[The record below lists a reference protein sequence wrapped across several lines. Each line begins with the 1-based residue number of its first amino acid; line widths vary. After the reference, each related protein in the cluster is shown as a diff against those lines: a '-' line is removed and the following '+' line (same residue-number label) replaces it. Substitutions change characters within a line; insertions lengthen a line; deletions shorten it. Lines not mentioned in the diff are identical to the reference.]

1 MLSALHINNYALI
14 DNIDIDFHDG
24 FNIITGETG
33 AGKSIMLGALS
44 LILGERADI
53 KAVRDSKKKSVI
65 EAIFEVDDMPQL
77 KEFCLAHDLEW
88 DDSSIILRREISP
101 AGRSRAFVND
111 SPVNLEIL
119 GKVAMQLID
128 IHSQHQNQ
136 LLAQPEFQ
144 LKIIDNLADNH
155 ELLMEYARLF
165 GTFRSAVKQLH
176 EARKNFEKNRD
187 DEEYTRFQLEQLDEL
202 RLVAGEQDELE
213 HDRDVLANVTELKL
227 TLNNA
232 LDSLTNGSEN
242 ALSLIDEATESCES
256 IASYLDDGDGLIQR
270 LESCRIELRDIV
282 DSLEGMDNKLQAD
295 PEQLQAVEDR
305 LNAIYSLQHK
315 HRVDSVEALIDIRD
329 NLRARLD
336 MLDNSSYTLEELEKE
351 ARRAKAAARQ
361 VAEELSLRRKE
372 VAERFGQELH
382 RVATPLGMKNLQVKI
397 NVEKTDMSI
406 TGTDRVEFLF
416 AFNKNQ
422 QLMPVGGVA
431 SGGEISR
438 LMLSIKNIVA
448 HSMKLPAIIFD
459 EVDTGVSGD
468 VANRMGQMM
477 KDISRNI
484 QVMTITHLP
493 QVAAKGSSHYKVY
506 KEDDDSAT
514 YTRIKQLTP
523 AERIDELAVML
534 SGSKIDEAARANAE
548 SLLNNNN

>member
-14 DNIDIDFHDG
+14 DNIDIDFHNG

-65 EAIFEVDDMPQL
+65 EAIFAVDDTPQL

-88 DDSSIILRREISP
+88 DDSSIILRREIAP
-101 AGRSRAFVND
+101 AGRSRAFIND

-144 LKIIDNLADNH
+144 LKIIDNLAHNQ
-155 ELLMEYARLF
+155 ELLVEYARLF
-165 GTFRSAVKQLH
+165 GTFRNAVKQLH
-176 EARKNFEKNRD
+176 EARKNLEKSRD
-187 DEEYTRFQLEQLDEL
+187 DEEYTRFQLEQLEEL
-202 RLVAGEQDELE
+202 HLVAGEQDELE

-232 LDSLTNGSEN
+232 LDSLMNGSDN

-256 IASYLDDGDGLIQR
+256 ISSYIEDESLIQR
-270 LESCRIELRDIV
+270 LESCRIELRDIA
-282 DSLEGMDNKLQAD
+282 DSLESIDSRLQAD
-295 PEQLQAVEDR
+295 PEQLQAIEER
-305 LNAIYSLQHK
+305 LNSIYSLQHK
-315 HRVDSVEALIDIRD
+315 HRVDSVEALIEIRD
-329 NLRARLD
+329 SLRARLE
-336 MLDNSSYTLEELEKE
+336 MLDNSSFTLEELEKE

-361 VAEELSLRRKE
+361 VADELSRRRKD
-372 VAERFGQELH
+372 VAERFGQELLK
-382 RVATPLGMKNLQVKI
+382 VATPLGMKNLQVKI

-406 TGTDRVEFLF
+406 TGTDKVEFLF

-438 LMLSIKNIVA
+438 LMLSIKTIVA

-477 KDISRNI
+477 KDISKNI
-484 QVMTITHLP
+484 QVMAITHLP
-493 QVAAKGSSHYKVY
+493 QVAAKGNSHYKVY
-506 KEDDDSAT
+506 KEDDDAAT

-523 AERIDELAVML
+523 TERIDELAVML
-534 SGSKIDEAARANAE
+534 SGSKIDGAARANAE
-548 SLLNNNN
+548 SLLSNNS

>member
-14 DNIDIDFHDG
+14 DNIDIDFHNG

-65 EAIFEVDDMPQL
+65 EAIFAVDDTPQL

-88 DDSSIILRREISP
+88 DDSSIILRREIAP
-101 AGRSRAFVND
+101 AGRSRAFIND

-144 LKIIDNLADNH
+144 LKIIDNLAHNQ
-155 ELLMEYARLF
+155 ELLVEYARLF
-165 GTFRSAVKQLH
+165 GTFRNAVKQLH
-176 EARKNFEKNRD
+176 EARKNLEKNRD
-187 DEEYTRFQLEQLDEL
+187 DEEYTRFQLEQLEEL
-202 RLVAGEQDELE
+202 HLVAGEQDELE

-232 LDSLTNGSEN
+232 LDSLMNGNDN

-256 IASYLDDGDGLIQR
+256 ISSYIEDESLIQR
-270 LESCRIELRDIV
+270 LESCRIELRDIA
-282 DSLEGMDNKLQAD
+282 DSLESIDSRLQAD
-295 PEQLQAVEDR
+295 PEQLQAIEER
-305 LNAIYSLQHK
+305 LNSIYSLQHK
-315 HRVDSVEALIDIRD
+315 HRVDSVEALIEIRD
-329 NLRARLD
+329 SLRARLE
-336 MLDNSSYTLEELEKE
+336 MLDNSSFTLEELEKE

-361 VAEELSLRRKE
+361 VADELSRRRKD
-372 VAERFGQELH
+372 VAERFGQELLK
-382 RVATPLGMKNLQVKI
+382 VATPLGMKNLQVKI

-406 TGTDRVEFLF
+406 TGTDKVEFLF

-438 LMLSIKNIVA
+438 LMLSIKTIVA

-477 KDISRNI
+477 KDISKNI
-484 QVMTITHLP
+484 QVMAITHLP
-493 QVAAKGSSHYKVY
+493 QVAAKGNSHYKVY
-506 KEDDDSAT
+506 KEDDDAAT

-523 AERIDELAVML
+523 TERIDELAVML
-534 SGSKIDEAARANAE
+534 SGSKIDGAARANAE
-548 SLLNNNN
+548 SLLSNNS

>member
-14 DNIDIDFHDG
+14 DNIDIDFSDG

-44 LILGERADI
+44 LILGERADL

-65 EAIFEVDDMPQL
+65 EAIFDVADAPQL

-88 DDSSIILRREISP
+88 DDRSIILRREIAP
-101 AGRSRAFVND
+101 AGRSRAFIND

-119 GKVAMQLID
+119 SRVAMQLID

-144 LKIIDNLADNH
+144 LRIIDNLAENQ
-155 ELLMEYARLF
+155 ELLIEYARLF
-165 GTFRSAVKQLH
+165 GTFRNAVKQLH
-176 EARKNFEKNRD
+176 EARKNLEKSRD
-187 DEEYTRFQLEQLDEL
+187 DEEYTRFQLEQLEEL

-213 HDRDVLANVTELKL
+213 HDRDVLSNVTELKL
-227 TLNNA
+227 VLNNA
-232 LDSLTNGSEN
+232 LDSLANGSDN

-256 IASYLDDGDGLIQR
+256 ISAYLGENEGLIQR
-270 LESCRIELRDIV
+270 LESCRIELRDIA
-282 DSLEGMDNKLQAD
+282 DTLEGIDSKLQAD

-315 HRVDSVEALIDIRD
+315 HRVDSVEELIEIQD
-329 NLRARLD
+329 NLRARLE
-336 MLDNSSYTLEELEKE
+336 MLDNGTFTLEELEKE

-361 VAEELSLRRKE
+361 VAEELSTRRKD
-372 VAERFGQELH
+372 VAARFGQELLK
-382 RVATPLGMKNLQVKI
+382 VATPLGMKNLQVKI
-397 NVEKTDMSI
+397 NVEKTDMSV
-406 TGTDRVEFLF
+406 TGTDKVEFLF

-438 LMLSIKNIVA
+438 LMLSIKTIVA

-477 KDISRNI
+477 KDISKNI
-484 QVMTITHLP
+484 QVMAITHLP
-493 QVAAKGSSHYKVY
+493 QVAAKGNSHYKVY
-506 KEDDDSAT
+506 KEDDESAT
-514 YTRIKQLTP
+514 YTRIKKLSA

-548 SLLNNNN
+548 SLLKQQ

>member
-14 DNIDIDFHDG
+14 DNIDIDFHNG

-65 EAIFEVDDMPQL
+65 EAIFAVDDTPQL

-88 DDSSIILRREISP
+88 DDSSIILRREIAP
-101 AGRSRAFVND
+101 AGRSRAFIND

-144 LKIIDNLADNH
+144 LKIIDNLAHNQ
-155 ELLMEYARLF
+155 ELLVEYARLF
-165 GTFRSAVKQLH
+165 GTFRNAVKQLH
-176 EARKNFEKNRD
+176 DARKNLEKNRD
-187 DEEYTRFQLEQLDEL
+187 DEEYTRFQLEQLEEL
-202 RLVAGEQDELE
+202 HLVAGEQDELE

-232 LDSLTNGSEN
+232 LDSLMNGNDN

-256 IASYLDDGDGLIQR
+256 ISSYIEDESLIQR
-270 LESCRIELRDIV
+270 LESCRIELRDIA
-282 DSLEGMDNKLQAD
+282 DSLESIDSRLQAD
-295 PEQLQAVEDR
+295 PEQLQAIEER
-305 LNAIYSLQHK
+305 LNSIYSLQHK
-315 HRVDSVEALIDIRD
+315 HRVDSVEALIEIRD
-329 NLRARLD
+329 SLRARLE
-336 MLDNSSYTLEELEKE
+336 MLDNSSFTLEELEKE

-361 VAEELSLRRKE
+361 VADELSRRRKD
-372 VAERFGQELH
+372 VAERFGQELLK
-382 RVATPLGMKNLQVKI
+382 VATPLGMKNLQVKI

-406 TGTDRVEFLF
+406 TGTDKVEFLF

-438 LMLSIKNIVA
+438 LMLSIKTIVA

-477 KDISRNI
+477 KDISKNI
-484 QVMTITHLP
+484 QVMAITHLP
-493 QVAAKGSSHYKVY
+493 QVAAKGNSHYKVY
-506 KEDDDSAT
+506 KEDDDAAT

-523 AERIDELAVML
+523 TERIDELAVML
-534 SGSKIDEAARANAE
+534 SGSKIDGAARANAE
-548 SLLNNNN
+548 SLLSNNS

>member
-14 DNIDIDFHDG
+14 DNIDIDFHNG

-65 EAIFEVDDMPQL
+65 EAIFAVDDTPQL

-88 DDSSIILRREISP
+88 DDSSIILRREIAP
-101 AGRSRAFVND
+101 AGRSRAFIND

-144 LKIIDNLADNH
+144 LKIIDNLAHNQ
-155 ELLMEYARLF
+155 ELLVEYARLF
-165 GTFRSAVKQLH
+165 GTFRNAVKQLH
-176 EARKNFEKNRD
+176 EARKNLEKNRD
-187 DEEYTRFQLEQLDEL
+187 DEEYTRFQLEQLEEL
-202 RLVAGEQDELE
+202 HLVAGEQDELE

-232 LDSLTNGSEN
+232 LDSLMNGNDN

-256 IASYLDDGDGLIQR
+256 ISSYIEDESLIQR
-270 LESCRIELRDIV
+270 LESCRIELRDIA
-282 DSLEGMDNKLQAD
+282 DSLESIDSRLQAD
-295 PEQLQAVEDR
+295 PEQLQAIEER
-305 LNAIYSLQHK
+305 LNSIYSLQHK
-315 HRVDSVEALIDIRD
+315 HRVDSVEALIEIRD
-329 NLRARLD
+329 SLRARLE
-336 MLDNSSYTLEELEKE
+336 MLDNSSFTLEEFEKE

-361 VAEELSLRRKE
+361 VADELSRRRKD
-372 VAERFGQELH
+372 VAERFGQELLK
-382 RVATPLGMKNLQVKI
+382 VATPLGMKNLQVKI

-406 TGTDRVEFLF
+406 TGTDKVEFLF

-438 LMLSIKNIVA
+438 LMLSIKTIVA

-477 KDISRNI
+477 KDISKNI
-484 QVMTITHLP
+484 QVMAITHLP
-493 QVAAKGSSHYKVY
+493 QVAAKGNSHYKVY
-506 KEDDDSAT
+506 KEDDDAAT

-523 AERIDELAVML
+523 TERIDELAVML
-534 SGSKIDEAARANAE
+534 SGSKIDGAARANAE
-548 SLLNNNN
+548 SLLSNNS

>member
-14 DNIDIDFHDG
+14 DNIDIDFHNG

-65 EAIFEVDDMPQL
+65 EAIFAVDDAPQL

-88 DDSSIILRREISP
+88 DDSSIILRREIAP
-101 AGRSRAFVND
+101 AGRSRAFIND

-144 LKIIDNLADNH
+144 LKIIDNLAHNQ
-155 ELLMEYARLF
+155 ELLVEYARLF
-165 GTFRSAVKQLH
+165 GTFRNAVKQLH
-176 EARKNFEKNRD
+176 EARKNLEKSRD
-187 DEEYTRFQLEQLDEL
+187 DEEYTRFQLEQLEEL
-202 RLVAGEQDELE
+202 HLVAGEQDELE

-232 LDSLTNGSEN
+232 LDSLMNGNDN

-256 IASYLDDGDGLIQR
+256 ISSYIEDESLIQR
-270 LESCRIELRDIV
+270 LESCRIELRDIA
-282 DSLEGMDNKLQAD
+282 DSLESIDSRLQAD
-295 PEQLQAVEDR
+295 PEQLQAIEER
-305 LNAIYSLQHK
+305 LNSIYSLQHK
-315 HRVDSVEALIDIRD
+315 HRVDSVEALIEIRD
-329 NLRARLD
+329 SLRARLE
-336 MLDNSSYTLEELEKE
+336 MLDNGSFTLEELEKE

-361 VAEELSLRRKE
+361 VADELSRRRKD
-372 VAERFGQELH
+372 VAERFGQELLK
-382 RVATPLGMKNLQVKI
+382 VATPLGMKNLQVKI

-406 TGTDRVEFLF
+406 TGTDKVEFLF

-438 LMLSIKNIVA
+438 LMLSIKTIVA

-477 KDISRNI
+477 KDISKNI
-484 QVMTITHLP
+484 QVMAITHLP
-493 QVAAKGSSHYKVY
+493 QVAAKGNSHYKVY
-506 KEDDDSAT
+506 KEDDDAAT

-523 AERIDELAVML
+523 TERIDELAVML
-534 SGSKIDEAARANAE
+534 SGSKIDGAARANAE
-548 SLLNNNN
+548 SLLRNNS